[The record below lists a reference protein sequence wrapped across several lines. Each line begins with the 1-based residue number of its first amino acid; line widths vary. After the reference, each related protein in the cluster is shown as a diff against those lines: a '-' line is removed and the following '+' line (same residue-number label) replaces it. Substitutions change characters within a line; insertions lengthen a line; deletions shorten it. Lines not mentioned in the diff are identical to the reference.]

1 MTAESLTITKA
12 RKRYILNVKREKKL
26 FNQNFVP
33 CKTFVGMHGQIAF
46 TEGRAF
52 QLQGVGSV
60 DILQVESCLI

>member
-1 MTAESLTITKA
+1 ML
-12 RKRYILNVKREKKL
+12 REKKL

-33 CKTFVGMHGQIAF
+33 CKTLVGMRGQIAF
-46 TEGRAF
+46 TEGQAS